1 MKDIYT
7 SKSERERSPSTP
19 RWGKQRSPST
29 PRWVPAEANKR
40 PQVKVLGRNAQE
52 EWITVGVKYTGKSNG
67 PPPPLTFKEGNLQ
80 TMVGRNTAVH
90 PSQGCKKLNRT
101 TNEGKGMKER
111 EQKRNEVVRSPP
123 PPLRFVNW
131 EIEKET
137 GGPEKNLMPPPP
149 LRFVNPSIRLER
161 AQQGNSRMPLPPTR
175 EIGEES
181 MGVEGNVGVKT
192 GPNGR
197 MDSVGR
203 VEMEN
208 SNHRMEN
215 LEKDTRNNKN
225 KQKRVGRGRQKY
237 N

>member
-67 PPPPLTFKEGNLQ
+67 PPPPLTFKEGKPQ

-123 PPLRFVNW
+123 PPL
-131 EIEKET
+131 
-137 GGPEKNLMPPPP
+137 
-149 LRFVNPSIRLER
+149 
-161 AQQGNSRMPLPPTR
+161 
-175 EIGEES
+175 
-181 MGVEGNVGVKT
+181 
-192 GPNGR
+192 
-197 MDSVGR
+197 
-203 VEMEN
+203 
-208 SNHRMEN
+208 
-215 LEKDTRNNKN
+215 
-225 KQKRVGRGRQKY
+225 
-237 N
+237 